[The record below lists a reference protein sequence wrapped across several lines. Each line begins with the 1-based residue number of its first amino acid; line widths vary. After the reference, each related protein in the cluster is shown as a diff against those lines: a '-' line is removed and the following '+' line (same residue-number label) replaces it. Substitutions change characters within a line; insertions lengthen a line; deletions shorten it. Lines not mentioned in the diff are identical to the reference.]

1 MGLFN
6 AVVHEPEISRSQSNR
21 IERRGLMD
29 ALDASQNLVWFDAN
43 GVIVDANPNA
53 LKLFAY
59 QEDEMLKQ
67 DYFSICGNNARQL
80 MADKRQW
87 ARIASGELNHMERSF
102 VGKNAHEVWSSVN
115 FAAIKN
121 ENGSTRRVLALF
133 IDMGKFAWKPN
144 DAARPY

>member
-1 MGLFN
+1 MGSFS
-6 AVVHEPEISRSQSNR
+6 VVTSESELDRGQSNR

-43 GVIVDANPNA
+43 GMIVDANPNA
-53 LKLFAY
+53 LRLFEY
-59 QEDEMLKQ
+59 SDEDIVKQ
-67 DYFSICGNNARQL
+67 DYFALCGNNPRQL

-87 ARIASGELNHMERSF
+87 GRIASGEVNHMERSY
-102 VGKNAHEVWSSVN
+102 VSCHGREVWASVN

>member
-1 MGLFN
+1 MGLYN
-6 AVVHEPEISRSQSNR
+6 AVAHEPELSRNQSNR

-43 GVIVDANPNA
+43 GMIVDANPNA
-53 LKLFAY
+53 LNLFTY
-59 QEDEMLKQ
+59 DHEDMLKQ
-67 DYFSICGNNARQL
+67 DYFGICGNNPRQL

-87 ARIASGELNHMERSF
+87 GRIASGEVNHMERSF
-102 VGKNAHEVWSSVN
+102 VGKDGHEVWASVN

>member
-1 MGLFN
+1 MAMIS
-6 AVVHEPEISRSQSNR
+6 AVAQEPEISRGQSNR

-29 ALDASQNLVWFDAN
+29 ALDASQNLIWFDAN

-53 LKLFAY
+53 LNLFAY
-59 QEDEMLKQ
+59 GADEILKQ
-67 DYFSICGNNARQL
+67 DYFTLCGNNPRHL

-87 ARIASGELNHMERSF
+87 NRIAAGEVNHMERSY
-102 VGKNAHEVWSSVN
+102 VGKTGKEVWASVN

-121 ENGSTRRVLALF
+121 ENGTTRRVLALV
-133 IDMGKFAWKPN
+133 IDLGKFSWKPN